1 MINFDEE
8 LKRFKP
14 SIEVEDV
21 EEMIYSQD
29 LDDMGDVMVK
39 LLGTAADAIPRAPRV
54 MKPGNNVK

>member
-14 SIEVEDV
+14 SIEVEDA

-54 MKPGNNVK
+54 MKPGNNIK